1 MYVSLSMFSTRTI
14 GNLCLILKC
23 VILGF
28 GLFGMLRI
36 KQYKKYKNIVHVT
49 YFDYG

>member
-1 MYVSLSMFSTRTI
+1 MFSTWTI

-28 GLFGMLRI
+28 GLFGILRI
-36 KQYKKYKNIVHVT
+36 KQYKTYKNIVHVT
-49 YFDYG
+49 SLDYG

>member
-28 GLFGMLRI
+28 GLFGILRI

-49 YFDYG
+49 SLDYG